1 MEETPIFR
9 MAQEQKKV
17 VKSPLTEVFRKSWRQ
32 VLQATF
38 LVAVTYTLFYTL
50 ATWSLAWG
58 TKEQGEGGGN
68 LGFTNQ
74 EYLLMLMISI
84 CVFALFIVLSCLYA
98 DKIGRRRVL
107 TFSSCALVVFAVL
120 FPFLLDGGLVGQKN
134 FFANMVFL
142 CVGFALMGIAFGPIC
157 AFLPELFDANVRYS
171 GSGIGYNLAAIV
183 GAAFVP
189 TIATWLSSHW
199 GVHSVGLYLA
209 VMAVCCLVSVLTCK
223 ETKDVDFTK

>member
-1 MEETPIFR
+1 MLNEFYNLL
-9 MAQEQKKV
+9 V
-17 VKSPLTEVFRKSWRQ
+17 VRTV
-32 VLQATF
+32 
-38 LVAVTYTLFYTL
+38 LVAYASALRHF
-50 ATWSLAWG
+50 
-58 TKEQGEGGGN
+58 EPGERN
-68 LGFTNQ
+68 LDRFQ
-74 EYLLMLMISI
+74 S
-84 CVFALFIVLSCLYA
+84 
-98 DKIGRRRVL
+98 
-107 TFSSCALVVFAVL
+107 FAVHRGREDQRIVPAVI
-120 FPFLLDGGLVGQKN
+120 FVGKD
-134 FFANMVFL
+134 AMVH
-142 CVGFALMGIAFGPIC
+142 GF

>member
-1 MEETPIFR
+1 
-9 MAQEQKKV
+9 
-17 VKSPLTEVFRKSWRQ
+17 
-32 VLQATF
+32 
-38 LVAVTYTLFYTL
+38 
-50 ATWSLAWG
+50 
-58 TKEQGEGGGN
+58 
-68 LGFTNQ
+68 
-74 EYLLMLMISI
+74 MLMISI
-84 CVFALFIVLSCLYA
+84 CVFALFIVLSCLHA

-134 FFANMVFL
+134 FFASMVFL
-142 CVGFALMGIAFGPIC
+142 CVGFALMGIAFGPIG

-189 TIATWLSSHW
+189 TIATWLAHNW